1 MTQQDNH
8 LMFRVGQI
16 HTMASQSLDLMKEMH
31 GRICANPEAPASKSW
46 FGKNTL
52 IAFGQALP
60 RVIVP
65 IAWPYLLAF
74 LTWVGAMI
82 VLGYKIALRFFVGS

>member
-1 MTQQDNH
+1 MTGQPETSH
-8 LMFRVGQI
+8 LMFRIGET
-16 HTMASQSLDLMKEMH
+16 HTLIKQMH
-31 GRICANPEAPASKSW
+31 GRICANPEVPASKSW
-46 FGKNTL
+46 FGKDTL
-52 IAFGQALP
+52 TAFGQALP

-82 VLGYKIALRFFVGS
+82 VLGYKLVIRFFGGGVPGV

>member
-16 HTMASQSLDLMKEMH
+16 HTMVKQIHTTVCASQK
-31 GRICANPEAPASKSW
+31 AQPSKS
-46 FGKNTL
+46 FIGKDTL
-52 IAFGQALP
+52 IAIGQALP

-82 VLGYKIALRFFVGS
+82 VLGYKLVIRFFGGGVPGV

>member
-1 MTQQDNH
+1 MTGQQENSH
-8 LMFRVGQI
+8 LMFRIG
-16 HTMASQSLDLMKEMH
+16 EMH
-31 GRICANPEAPASKSW
+31 TLIKQMHGKICANPEVPPSKSW
-46 FGKNTL
+46 FGKDTL
-52 IAFGQALP
+52 TAFGQALP

-82 VLGYKIALRFFVGS
+82 VLGYKLVIRFFGGGVPGV

>member
-1 MTQQDNH
+1 MTGQQENSH
-8 LMFRVGQI
+8 LMFRIG
-16 HTMASQSLDLMKEMH
+16 EMH
-31 GRICANPEAPASKSW
+31 TLIKQMHGKICANPEVQPSKSW
-46 FGKNTL
+46 FGRDTL
-52 IAFGQALP
+52 TAFGQALP

-74 LTWVGAMI
+74 LTWVGAMM